1 MIAAVDLTLVST
13 IAIVAAGAAAGFMN
27 AVVGSGTLVS
37 FPTLVGIGYVPQA
50 ANIANTIGLSPGSLS
65 AAVGFRHE
73 LRGQQHRLKV
83 LVPAS
88 ALGAITGALLL
99 LTLPST
105 YFKAIVPFLIM
116 VGVGLVAMQPRMQA
130 RLKARLA
137 AEAVSANADIPRS
150 SKREISP
157 PVWVAVFLAGIY
169 GGYFG
174 AAQGVILVGVLGL
187 VLSDELIRI
196 NALKNALAT
205 VVNGV
210 AAVLFIIRGDV
221 EWTPAL
227 LIAGGSIVG
236 AQIGSTVGRRIPSTV
251 LRGIIIV
258 VGTFAAL
265 KMLYE
270 LL

>member
-1 MIAAVDLTLVST
+1 MILAAVDITIVST
-13 IAIVAAGAAAGFMN
+13 IAIVAAGAAAGFVN
-27 AVVGSGTLVS
+27 AVVGSGTLIS
-37 FPTLVGIGYVPQA
+37 FPTLVSIGYVPQA

-65 AAVGFRHE
+65 AAIGFRKE
-73 LRGQQHRLKV
+73 LRGQGRRLTI

-88 ALGAITGALLL
+88 ALGAISGAVLL

-105 YFKAIVPFLIM
+105 YFKSIVPVLILI
-116 VGVGLVAMQPRMQA
+116 GVGLVAAQPRMQA
-130 RLKARLA
+130 RLKVKLA
-137 AEAVSANADIPRS
+137 AEAASGATTDGRP
-150 SKREISP
+150 REITP
-157 PVWVAVFLAGIY
+157 LVWFAVFGAGIY

-174 AAQGVILVGVLGL
+174 AAQGVILVGILGF
-187 VLSDELIRI
+187 VLSDELVRI

-210 AAVLFIIRGDV
+210 AALLFIIRGDV
-221 EWTPAL
+221 QWTPAL

-236 AQIGSTVGRRIPSTV
+236 AQLGSTIGRRIPAPV

-270 LL
+270 FR